1 MAHVNFP
8 VVAGVRYVVSC
19 ARENCPVCIRC
30 RRCAAAI
37 YGDWAGQS
45 WAEEPVAEP
54 GRARVQGRLDLI
66 MGSDI
71 LYERDEGGAL
81 AGYIARHAQL
91 HCKVLMVDPNR
102 GNRPAFSKHMA
113 GLGFKLDDQPLRSLA
128 HDTEK
133 YSGHL
138 LRHQR

>member
-1 MAHVNFP
+1 MYAYAAANALLPCMATGP
-8 VVAGVRYVVSC
+8 RSLSLSQAG
-19 ARENCPVCIRC
+19 PVCK
-30 RRCAAAI
+30 
-37 YGDWAGQS
+37 GF
-45 WAEEPVAEP
+45 
-54 GRARVQGRLDLI
+54 DLI

-91 HCKVLMVDPNR
+91 HCEVLMVDPNR

-138 LRHQR
+138 LRYQR